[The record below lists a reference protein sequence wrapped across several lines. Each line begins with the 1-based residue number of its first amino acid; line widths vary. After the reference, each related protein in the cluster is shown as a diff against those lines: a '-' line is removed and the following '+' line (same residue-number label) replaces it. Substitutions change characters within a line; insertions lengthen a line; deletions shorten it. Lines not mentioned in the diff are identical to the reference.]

1 MCKRMK
7 LRTSYDTKEPS
18 TLYSNG
24 GEGARWGLKG
34 WGGGGDSCLPYL
46 AYPDPAPS
54 FLDFIPFFITK
65 YWPLLRNFPHFSLF
79 SCRSLLSRLPYPSR
93 PFLPRTSTNTW
104 MDCGLSIVSLAE
116 GRGGGDVWGRWCR
129 GPNLPP
135 PTPCLPGSLPFYL
148 DFLPLGL
155 LPLRNIEHY
164 IVA

>member
-24 GEGARWGLKG
+24 GEGARWGLGG
-34 WGGGGDSCLPYL
+34 WVT
-46 AYPDPAPS
+46 PASRTLQSRIPPPL
-54 FLDFIPFFITK
+54 FLTLSLFFITK
-65 YWPLLRNFPHFSLF
+65 YWRLLRNFPHFSLF
-79 SCRSLLSRLPYPSR
+79 SCRSLLSCLPYPSR

-116 GRGGGDVWGRWCR
+116 GRGGGGGDVWGRWCR
-129 GPNLPP
+129 GPNHPP

>member
-1 MCKRMK
+1 MILKSHQNYIVMGERG
-7 LRTSYDTKEPS
+7 RA
-18 TLYSNG
+18 G
-24 GEGARWGLKG
+24 GWGV
-34 WGGGGDSCLPYL
+34 GGGGDSCLPYL
-46 AYPDPAPS
+46 AIPDPAPT
-54 FLDFIPFFITK
+54 FPDFIPFFITK
-65 YWPLLRNFPHFSLF
+65 YWPLLRNFPQFSLF
-79 SCRSLLSRLPYPSR
+79 SCRSLLSRLLYPSR

-104 MDCGLSIVSLAE
+104 MDWLWIIYCFVS
-116 GRGGGDVWGRWCR
+116 GGKGGGGGGGGGGDVWGRWCR